1 MQQHFERYGIY
12 YLIGMV
18 ILIGIAVCFVAYRPI
33 VGTELSNDNA
43 DWGNFGAFFWG
54 LGTMC
59 FTLLNAI
66 IFYAIY
72 QRLYRKQFFDT
83 YRAALEGLM
92 RNCKNPKD
100 ARIDIVNMAGVLGG
114 MSNVSAFNKNV
125 REGIEHLLNDCFNYL
140 DSPSNDGLSTL
151 IGKLT
156 AFQICLITNE
166 YHGNFAPD
174 ASQSNDTR
182 NDVTALLSHWL
193 R

>member
-1 MQQHFERYGIY
+1 MQQYLKRYGIY
-12 YLIGMV
+12 YLIGLV
-18 ILIGIAVCFVAYRPI
+18 FLIGIVVCFVVYRPAA
-33 VGTELSNDNA
+33 GTELSDDNA

-54 LGTMC
+54 LGTMV
-59 FTLLNAI
+59 FTLLNTI
-66 IFYAIY
+66 VFYAIY

-92 RNCKNPKD
+92 HSCKDPKA

-140 DSPSNDGLSTL
+140 DSPSNDGLSAL

-166 YHGNFAPD
+166 YHGDFAPD
-174 ASQSNDTR
+174 ASQSNVTK
-182 NDVTALLSHWL
+182 NDNTTQQ
-193 R
+193 

>member
-1 MQQHFERYGIY
+1 MKQHFERYGIY

-18 ILIGIAVCFVAYRPI
+18 ILIGIAVCFVAYRPF
-33 VGTELSNDNA
+33 VGTELSDDNA

-54 LGTMC
+54 FGTMC

-83 YRAALEGLM
+83 YRTALEGLM
-92 RNCKNPKD
+92 RNCKDPKD

-140 DSPSNDGLSTL
+140 DSPSNDGLSKL

-156 AFQICLITNE
+156 AFQICLITNV
-166 YHGNFAPD
+166 YYGDFAPD
-174 ASQSNDTR
+174 ASQSNDTK
-182 NDVTALLSHWL
+182 NDNTTQQ
-193 R
+193 

>member
-1 MQQHFERYGIY
+1 MKQHFERYLIF
-12 YLIGMV
+12 YLIGLMFV
-18 ILIGIAVCFVAYRPI
+18 IGIVVLVAAYIPT
-33 VGTELSNDNA
+33 VGTKISDDNA

-92 RNCKNPKD
+92 HSCKDPKA

-114 MSNVSAFNKNV
+114 MSNVSAFDKNV
-125 REGIEHLLNDCFNYL
+125 REGIEHLINECLSYLNA
-140 DSPSNDGLSTL
+140 PSNDDLSAL
-151 IGKLT
+151 LGKLT
-156 AFQICLITNE
+156 AFQICLITNVYNGE
-166 YHGNFAPD
+166 FAPD
-174 ASQSNDTR
+174 ASQSNDTK
-182 NDVTALLSHWL
+182 NDNTTQQ
-193 R
+193 

>member
-1 MQQHFERYGIY
+1 MKQHFERYAIWY
-12 YLIGMV
+12 M
-18 ILIGIAVCFVAYRPI
+18 IAVVLIVGIVIFFVIYRPA
-33 VGTELSNDNA
+33 VGSGVSGNND

-83 YRAALEGLM
+83 YRTALEGLM
-92 RNCKNPKD
+92 RNCKDPKD

-125 REGIEHLLNDCFNYL
+125 REGIEHLLNGCFNYL

-156 AFQICLITNE
+156 AFQICLITNV
-166 YHGNFAPD
+166 YYGDFAPE
-174 ASQSNDTR
+174 ASQSNDTK
-182 NDVTALLSHWL
+182 NDNTTQQ
-193 R
+193 

>member
-1 MQQHFERYGIY
+1 MKEHIERYLIY
-12 YLIGMV
+12 YLIGLV
-18 ILIGIAVCFVAYRPI
+18 FAIGIVVLVAAYRPA
-33 VGTELSNDNA
+33 VGTELSDDNA

-83 YRAALEGLM
+83 YRTALEGLM
-92 RNCKNPKD
+92 RNCKDPED

-125 REGIEHLLNDCFNYL
+125 REGINHLLNECFAYL
-140 DSPSNDGLSTL
+140 DAPKKGDLSTL
-151 IGKLT
+151 FGRLT

-166 YHGNFAPD
+166 YHGDFAPD
-174 ASQSNDTR
+174 AAKSSDTKKG
-182 NDVTALLSHWL
+182 NATKQ
-193 R
+193 

>member
-1 MQQHFERYGIY
+1 MKQHFERYGIY
-12 YLIGMV
+12 YLIGV
-18 ILIGIAVCFVAYRPI
+18 VFLIGLLVCLAIYRPA
-33 VGTELSNDNA
+33 VGTEISNQNA

-54 LGTMC
+54 LGTMA
-59 FTLLNAI
+59 FTLLNTI
-66 IFYAIY
+66 VFYAIY

-92 RNCKNPKD
+92 RNCKDPKD

-114 MSNVSAFNKNV
+114 MSNVSAFNKHV

-140 DSPSNDGLSTL
+140 DSPSNDGLSAL

-174 ASQSNDTR
+174 TAQSSDTK
-182 NDVTALLSHWL
+182 NANTTQQ
-193 R
+193 